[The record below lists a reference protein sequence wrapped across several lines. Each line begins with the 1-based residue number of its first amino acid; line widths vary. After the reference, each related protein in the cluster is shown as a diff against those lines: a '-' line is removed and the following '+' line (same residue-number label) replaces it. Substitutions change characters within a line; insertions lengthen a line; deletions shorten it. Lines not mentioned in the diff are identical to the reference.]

1 MSKNNQESQLIYYH
15 QIVKDRNKDNS
26 RKELIFFKDLDLP
39 GEDGSPSEYSEV
51 DYEEDELLGKF
62 LKKFSIS
69 ISGAS
74 GKKSNEISIYLHNNN
89 DKAPHYEM
97 TQNTYKAYKELLDTM
112 DLVIFTYS
120 NDKKETIEDNDKR
133 LQHLLKYLDKIQEEQ
148 GN

>member
-1 MSKNNQESQLIYYH
+1 MPENNQESQLIYHH
-15 QIVKDRNKDNS
+15 QVVKEKGYDNS
-26 RKELIFFKDLDLP
+26 YKELIFFKDIDYP
-39 GEDGSPSEYSEV
+39 NEDGSESKYSEI
-51 DYEEDELLGKF
+51 DYEEGELLGKF

-69 ISGAS
+69 ISGPS
-74 GKKSNEISIYLHNNN
+74 GQKSNEISIYLHNN
-89 DKAPHYEM
+89 DDRSPHYEM

-120 NDKKETIEDNDKR
+120 NDKKETIEDKDKR